1 MTHGSPSTRPT
12 IVLTDPIHADAYARL
27 AADADIVLLPDGL
40 GREDSEAALRNL
52 LADAHGLIVRRQ
64 LAPDVFDTPHQ
75 LRGVLRHGVG
85 LDFIP
90 VAQASAQR
98 IPVASTPGA
107 NANSVAEYVV
117 AAMFAISRQL
127 AQFDHEVRQG
137 NWQARRTAASRTFEL
152 RGRTLGVVGFGA
164 IGRRIGEIASAGLS
178 MKVVAH
184 TSTPSRLPAHV
195 GALSLQ
201 DLFAASDVIVLA
213 CPLTP
218 RTRAMID
225 RHVLAVAKPGAVLI
239 NVGRGPLIVEADLVG
254 ALNAGTLDGAV
265 LDVFEVQ
272 PLPAD
277 SGLRSHPRVLLTP
290 HVAGMTQ
297 DAERA
302 MGMMAVDTMLALARG
317 ERPDNVV
324 NKEIYLA

>member
-1 MTHGSPSTRPT
+1 MTHESPATRPT
-12 IVLTDPIHADAYARL
+12 ILLTDPIHADAHARL
-27 AADADIVLLPDGL
+27 AAAANIVLLPDGL
-40 GREDSEAALRNL
+40 AREDSEAALRTM

-64 LAPDVFDTPHQ
+64 LAPDIFDTPHQ
-75 LRGVLRHGVG
+75 LRGVVRHGVG

-98 IPVASTPGA
+98 IPVASTPGV

-117 AAMFAISRQL
+117 AAMFAMSRQL
-127 AQFDHEVRQG
+127 AQFDHDVRQG
-137 NWQARRTAASRTFEL
+137 NWQARRTAAARTYEL
-152 RGRTLGVVGFGA
+152 RGRTLGVVGYGA
-164 IGRRIGEIASAGLS
+164 IGRRIGEIATAGLS
-178 MKVVAH
+178 MKVVAQ
-184 TSTPSRLPAHV
+184 TGTPSRLPVHV

-201 DLFAASDVIVLA
+201 ALFAASDFIVMA

-218 RTRAMID
+218 QTRGMID
-225 RHVLAVAKPGAVLI
+225 RHVLAGAKPGAVLI
-239 NVGRGPLIVEADLVG
+239 NVGRGALVVEDDLVG
-254 ALNAGTLDGAV
+254 ALSAGILDGAV

-290 HVAGMTQ
+290 HIAGMTQ

-302 MGMMAVDTMLALARG
+302 MGMMAVETMLALAHG

-324 NKEIYLA
+324 NKEIYLD